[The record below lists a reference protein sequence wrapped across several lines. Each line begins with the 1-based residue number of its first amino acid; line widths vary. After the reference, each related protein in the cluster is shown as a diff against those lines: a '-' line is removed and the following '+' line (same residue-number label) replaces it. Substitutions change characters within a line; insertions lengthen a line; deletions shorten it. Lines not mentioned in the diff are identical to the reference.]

1 MHRSKRM
8 QGDSTK
14 VRAQSW
20 LQWEIS
26 QMKHPDEYAWELMHG
41 LEEGDMHKDYIENA
55 GFKYNNE
62 FVINRDGLRYVE
74 KFMRRVIEDVKN
86 ERATE
91 NR

>member
-62 FVINRDGLRYVE
+62 FVINRDGLRYRKVYE
-74 KFMRRVIEDVKN
+74 ACNRRCKE
-86 ERATE
+86 
-91 NR
+91 